1 MADLLNELQNLEF
14 KEAFDEFDKDG
25 SGTISTK
32 ELLQV
37 MRSIGQN
44 PTEDEILELVMES
57 DLNGDGTIDFQE
69 FLEMMKR
76 KSSETDQTEELRV
89 AFQMF
94 DKDKSGYI
102 DAKEIRTVTTTL
114 GEKLTD
120 KEVEEF
126 MREADIDGDGR
137 LSYNEF
143 VNMMLQK

>member
-1 MADLLNELQNLEF
+1 MDLLSELQHAEF

-76 KSSETDQTEELRV
+76 KSSETDQTEALKEAFKIFDKNRNGYIEARELR
-89 AFQMF
+89 A
-94 DKDKSGYI
+94 
-102 DAKEIRTVTTTL
+102 VTTTL
-114 GEKLTD
+114 GQTLSD
-120 KEVEEF
+120 EEF
-126 MREADIDGDGR
+126 NEFWQEADQNHDGKLD
-137 LSYNEF
+137 YEEF
-143 VNMMLQK
+143 IKMMLQY

>member
-1 MADLLNELQNLEF
+1 MDLLSELQHAEF

-76 KSSETDQTEELRV
+76 KSSETDQTEALKEAFKIFDKNRNGYIEAKELR
-89 AFQMF
+89 A
-94 DKDKSGYI
+94 
-102 DAKEIRTVTTTL
+102 VTTTL
-114 GEKLTD
+114 GQTLSD
-120 KEVEEF
+120 EEF
-126 MREADIDGDGR
+126 NEFWQEADQNHDGKLD
-137 LSYNEF
+137 YEEF
-143 VNMMLQK
+143 IKMMLQY

>member
-1 MADLLNELQNLEF
+1 MAELLDELQNAEF
-14 KEAFDEFDKDG
+14 KEAFDEFDRDG

-76 KSSETDQTEELRV
+76 KSSETDQTEELRQ
-89 AFQMF
+89 AFRMF
-94 DKDKSGYI
+94 DRNKDGYV
-102 DAKEIRTVTTTL
+102 DAKELKKVTTTL
-114 GEKLTD
+114 GQTLTNE
-120 KEVEEF
+120 EVDAF
-126 MREADIDGDGR
+126 MAEADIDGDGK
-137 LSYNEF
+137 LSYEEF
-143 VNMMLQK
+143 VTMMLRS

>member
-1 MADLLNELQNLEF
+1 M
-14 KEAFDEFDKDG
+14 
-25 SGTISTK
+25 
-32 ELLQV
+32 
-37 MRSIGQN
+37 
-44 PTEDEILELVMES
+44 
-57 DLNGDGTIDFQE
+57 
-69 FLEMMKR
+69 
-76 KSSETDQTEELRV
+76 

-126 MREADIDGDGR
+126 MQEADIDGDGR